1 MDWKQEAVKKLKQ
14 LEAKRNSLQNIRA
27 EIAELEADAVSLRGA
42 ATDKERISGGQG
54 SDALLNNIMR
64 RGELEEAAQTVQRW
78 IDRVETA
85 LNQLTEE
92 ERQVLELMYV
102 DHKQGSPDR
111 ACEVLHV
118 EMATV
123 YRRRDTALEAL
134 TRNLYGVIET

>member
-54 SDALLNNIMR
+54 SDALLDNIMR
-64 RGELEEAAQTVQRW
+64 RGELEEAAQAVQRW
-78 IDRVETA
+78 IDRVESA
-85 LNQLTEE
+85 LNALTEE

-102 DHKQGSPDR
+102 DHKKGSPDR
-111 ACEVLHV
+111 ACEVLHL
-118 EMATV
+118 EMSGV
-123 YRRRDTALEAL
+123 YKRRDKALEAF
-134 TRNLYGVIET
+134 TRNLYGVVET